1 MKQNKKKDNNNIK
14 KDKTPN
20 TKKGKEE
27 KSYFSVTRKRRNKN
41 LMIIVPAVLVLIAVM
56 AYAVTVYS
64 ENLQKPSLKFG
75 PLGSEHVH
83 AAFAVK
89 INGEKLN
96 FSQPQYQ
103 VRSKYIH
110 VENNDGNTLHRH
122 ATRVPVG
129 EFFRSVG
136 MNVTNNCFTLENKT
150 RYCSNGTSNLEFYV
164 NGNKTNSIANYVLKD
179 NDRILIVYG
188 NKNEMETQQDLDAL
202 RLTQIKK

>member
-1 MKQNKKKDNNNIK
+1 MKHNKKKDDNTK
-14 KDKTPN
+14 KDKTLNP
-20 TKKGKEE
+20 KKGKED
-27 KSYFSVTRKRRNKN
+27 KSYFSVSRKRRNKN
-41 LMIIVPAVLVLIAVM
+41 LMVIVPAVAALLAVM
-56 AYAVTVYS
+56 AYAVNIYS
-64 ENLQKPSLKFG
+64 VNLEEPSQKFG

-103 VRSKYIH
+103 VRSEYIH

-122 ATRVPVG
+122 ATGVPVG
-129 EFFRSVG
+129 EFFRTVG
-136 MNVTNNCFTLENKT
+136 MNVTDSCFTLENKT
-150 RYCSNGTSNLEFYV
+150 SYCSDGNSNLEFYV

>member
-1 MKQNKKKDNNNIK
+1 MKQNKKKDNNIK
-14 KDKTPN
+14 KDKPLN
-20 TKKGKEE
+20 AKKEKDN

-41 LMIIVPAVLVLIAVM
+41 LMVIVPAVIALLAVM
-56 AYAVTVYS
+56 AYAINVYS
-64 ENLQKPSLKFG
+64 ENLEKPAHQFG

-110 VENNDGNTLHRH
+110 VENNDGNTMHRH
-122 ATRVPVG
+122 ATKVPVG

-136 MNVTNNCFTLENKT
+136 MNVTDKCFTLENKT
-150 RYCSNGTSNLEFYV
+150 SYCSDGNSNLEFYV
-164 NGNKTNSIANYVLKD
+164 NGNKTNTIAKYVIKD

-188 NKNEMETQQDLDAL
+188 NKNQMETQQDLDAL